1 MAAIGIGLLIL
12 AQLADYVTFLAML
25 TRHGLDAE
33 ANPLVVT
40 IVEEHGLALLT
51 LAKAVAVLL
60 VASLAVSVWQT
71 RPRLAA
77 TVLAVGVA
85 VGVLGAVS
93 NVASF

>member
-12 AQLADYVTFLAML
+12 AQLADYVTFLAMIV
-25 TRHGLDAE
+25 RHGLDAE

-60 VASLAVSVWQT
+60 VASLAVSVGKT

-85 VGVLGAVS
+85 VGVLGTVS